1 MIIAVAGYLR
11 ANSLWRYAGVYF
23 ASAGFFSAIT
33 LIITW
38 TINNQDSSSKRGT
51 GVVMLNVI
59 GQLGPLL
66 GTRLYPDSDRPYYVK
81 GMSICAGFMFF
92 VFVLSWALRTVL
104 IRENRRIEQAKDY
117 QKVAAEDD
125 SDGSEDE
132 AEGPQKPPPFIN
144 IL

>member
-1 MIIAVAGYLR
+1 M
-11 ANSLWRYAGVYF
+11 
-23 ASAGFFSAIT
+23 
-33 LIITW
+33 
-38 TINNQDSSSKRGT
+38 
-51 GVVMLNVI
+51 VMLNVI